1 MNNPLTPGD
10 IIGDRYRI
18 VQLLGQGG
26 FGRTY
31 LAEDMNCFQ
40 EHCVLKEFV
49 PQQRDPDALEKAK
62 ELFEREAKTLHQLEH
77 PQIPKFEGRF
87 STEIQGETSLFLV
100 QDYIEG
106 ESYQDLWKKRRQQG
120 SRFDEEEITQFLR
133 NILPVLEYIHGEG
146 IIHRDI
152 SPDNIILRESDKLPV
167 LIDFGSIKQVLA
179 AAQSQ
184 LATGATLTRTT
195 QIGKPGY
202 MPPEIWQGEDVG
214 PDTDL
219 YTLAVT
225 VVVLATLEPPEL
237 INPNTSKS
245 HWQDKVTLSNELALV
260 LNKMLSPR
268 RGDRYQSATQVLE
281 ALKALDSQAAPTVP
295 NPINPNPSPPV
306 PATQPGGT
314 SSPKPASKFILL
326 GLVVIM
332 AGLLGGL
339 AWFRFRPSI
348 ENKLTLS
355 QGEEILIEKTPI
367 KESAATAFGS
377 GNYKEAV
384 TDFKE
389 SLETKRNDPEALI
402 YLNNSR
408 IGNGESYTIVAIV
421 PITSIKVDLN
431 VTKEI
436 LRGIAQAQNE
446 INSAGGINGIPL
458 KVLIVDDD
466 NKPEMAKPVAEAL
479 SKNKEVLG
487 VVGHFS
493 SDISLPAAEI
503 YQQKEL
509 VMISPTSTAVKLTKQ
524 GNYIFRTPPSDLLAG
539 ATLARYALRELKLHK
554 AAVFFNG
561 ESDYSKSLKKAF
573 SEDLYIEGG
582 EVVFESDLVAPNFNA
597 ADAVKQAMEQG
608 AEVLMLASNTP
619 TLNQSLQVMQVNKN
633 ELPLL
638 GGDSLYKPETLRI
651 GGSDSLGM
659 VLAVPWHILGN
670 PEAEF
675 PQAARK
681 LWGGEVNWRSAMAYD
696 ATMALIAALE
706 ENPSRSGVQEAL
718 SSPDF
723 SPQGAARRIRFTEDG
738 DRNQPIQ
745 LVKIVSAEPGGD
757 FSYKFVPIE

>member
-225 VVVLATLEPPEL
+225 VLVLATLEPPEL

-281 ALKALDSQAAPTVP
+281 ALKALDSQAAP
-295 NPINPNPSPPV
+295 
-306 PATQPGGT
+306 
-314 SSPKPASKFILL
+314 KPASKFILL
-326 GLVVIM
+326 GLVVII

-339 AWFRFRPSI
+339 AWLIFFLRPSI
-348 ENKLTLS
+348 NEDQITITG
-355 QGEEILIEKTPI
+355 GEKTLIETTLD

-384 TDFKE
+384 KKFE
-389 SLETKRNDPEALI
+389 QSLATKPNDPEARI

-408 IGNGESYTIVAIV
+408 IGNGQSYTIAAIV
-421 PITSIKVDLN
+421 PIKANLN
-431 VTKEI
+431 ITEEI

-446 INSAGGINGIPL
+446 INGAGGINGIPL

-681 LWGGEVNWRSAMAYD
+681 LWGGEVNWRTAMAYD

-745 LVKIVSAEPGGD
+745 LVKIVSAEPGSS
-757 FSYKFVPIE
+757 FPYKFEPIE